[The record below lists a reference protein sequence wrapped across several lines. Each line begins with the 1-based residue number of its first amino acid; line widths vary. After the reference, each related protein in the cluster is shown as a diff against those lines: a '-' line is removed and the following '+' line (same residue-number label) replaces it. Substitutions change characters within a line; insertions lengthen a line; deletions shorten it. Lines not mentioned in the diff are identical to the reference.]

1 MRKILVIAVATMLMV
16 PVAHAAGEYDAAVR
30 NLVNSKFRTWTSDP
44 SLIDAIRAQ
53 NKANSGL
60 TQSDID
66 ALDKKWR
73 AETSASAKPM
83 IDEMLGRPA
92 SKRLL
97 GYKNGGEGLFTE
109 IFVMDSRG
117 LNVAQSDATSDYWQG
132 DEAKWKKTF
141 LVGPDAVFIDEVE
154 FDDSTQ
160 TYQSQV
166 SLAIA
171 DPENGA
177 VIGSITIGVNVD
189 LLAN

>member
-1 MRKILVIAVATMLMV
+1 MRKILIAAVATMLMA
-16 PVAHAAGEYDAAVR
+16 PMAHAAGENDAAIR
-30 NLVNSKFRTWTSDP
+30 KLVDSTFKVWTSDP
-44 SLIDAIRAQ
+44 LVIDAIRSQ

-73 AETSASAKPM
+73 AEIGASAKPM
-83 IDEMLGRPA
+83 INEMLDRPA
-92 SKRLL
+92 SKKLA
-97 GYKNGGEGLFTE
+97 GFKNGGEGLFTE
-109 IFVMDSRG
+109 IFVMDNHG

-141 LVGPDAVFIDEVE
+141 LAGRDVVFVDEVE

-160 TYQSQV
+160 TYQAQV

-171 DPENGA
+171 DPDNGA
-177 VIGSITIGVNVD
+177 VIGAITIGVNVE
-189 LLAN
+189 LLTD

>member
-16 PVAHAAGEYDAAVR
+16 PVAHAAGEHDAAVR
-30 NLVNSKFRTWTSDP
+30 NLVNSKFKAWTSDP

-97 GYKNGGEGLFTE
+97 DLEIPELTVGERVLAHDLSLSIRGPEKCCGVATHARRRT
-109 IFVMDSRG
+109 DRSSR
-117 LNVAQSDATSDYWQG
+117 
-132 DEAKWKKTF
+132 
-141 LVGPDAVFIDEVE
+141 P
-154 FDDSTQ
+154 
-160 TYQSQV
+160 
-166 SLAIA
+166 
-171 DPENGA
+171 
-177 VIGSITIGVNVD
+177 
-189 LLAN
+189 AN